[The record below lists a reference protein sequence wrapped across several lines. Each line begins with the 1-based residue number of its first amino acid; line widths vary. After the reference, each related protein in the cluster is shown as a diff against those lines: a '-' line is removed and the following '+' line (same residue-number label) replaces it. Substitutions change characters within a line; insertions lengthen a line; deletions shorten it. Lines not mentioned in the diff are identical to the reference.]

1 MASQPH
7 GLGSCQAAVGVCTH
21 PSTIVGL
28 TCMKQSL
35 SPLGHLHLRSP
46 DRHTACLPSPKQG
59 SYRQEPGAAS
69 RDPCP
74 LCGRNLEQEPGHWEQ
89 GGDITGRSSACGWLR
104 AQGKPWAQTPG
115 GATAACRAGRGRC
128 WAGILEGNLTG
139 AGGLWGKGSLSAA
152 ASPPPHHVSGSKSSS
167 FLL

>member
-59 SYRQEPGAAS
+59 SLGPPAGTPA
-69 RDPCP
+69 
-74 LCGRNLEQEPGHWEQ
+74 
-89 GGDITGRSSACGWLR
+89 RS
-104 AQGKPWAQTPG
+104 
-115 GATAACRAGRGRC
+115 
-128 WAGILEGNLTG
+128 
-139 AGGLWGKGSLSAA
+139 AGGTWSRSQGTGNRVVTSQGEAA
-152 ASPPPHHVSGSKSSS
+152 LVGG
-167 FLL
+167 